1 MIDIDKVRLWSVYF
15 SRIQILR
22 SMPYPS
28 MVVEE
33 VEKKGYRIP
42 QYSPVGIPPE
52 VGGQITL
59 TLSGRGIL
67 SVNGTTYSCVPGTAF
82 LYRDSDASVSYYY
95 PSDGTEDWRFV
106 WINFMGEASS
116 AVIEEVN
123 RLYGYFFKLGLES
136 ELEKELMAYRQW
148 SGRNLFCS
156 PLEGAEL
163 FFHFLHLLCES
174 PFDGKTHTPE
184 KRFVHN
190 IQNEIG
196 QSFGESLSTTSLAKK
211 IGISREHLSKKF
223 HAETGRTLR
232 DYRAEQR
239 LSQALSLLLKS
250 NLSCKEIAQLC
261 HYGSYSSFYRSFMRH
276 YKISPEEFRKNNFEH
291 F

>member
-15 SRIQILR
+15 SRMQILR

-28 MVVEE
+28 AVVEE
-33 VEKKGYRIP
+33 VEKKGYYMP
-42 QYSPVGIPPE
+42 QYSPSGIPPE

-59 TLSGRGIL
+59 TLAGRGIL
-67 SVNGTTYSCVPGTAF
+67 SVNGETHICTPGTAF
-82 LYRDSDASVSYYY
+82 LYRDSDAAVSYYY
-95 PSDGTEDWRFV
+95 PPDGTEDWRFV

-116 AVIEEVN
+116 SIIGEVN
-123 RLYGYFFKLGLES
+123 RLYGYFFQLGQGS
-136 ELEKELMAYRQW
+136 ELEKELLAYRQW
-148 SGRNLFCS
+148 NGRNLFYS

-163 FFHFLHLLCES
+163 FFHFLQLLCES
-174 PFDGKTHTPE
+174 TDKGKYHTQE
-184 KRFVHN
+184 ARFVQS

-196 QSFGESLSTTSLAKK
+196 QAFGESVSTSNLARK
-211 IGISREHLSKKF
+211 IGITREHLSKKF

-250 NLSCKEIAQLC
+250 NMSCKEIAQLC
-261 HYGSYSSFYRSFMRH
+261 HYGSYSSFYRSFVKH
-276 YKISPEEFRKNNFEH
+276 YKMTPEEFRKSNQPD
-291 F
+291 

>member
-15 SRIQILR
+15 SRMQVLTT
-22 SMPYPS
+22 MPYPS

-33 VEKKGYRIP
+33 VEKKGYRMP
-42 QYSPVGIPPE
+42 QYSPAGIPPE

-67 SVNGTTYSCVPGTAF
+67 SVNGTTFVCTPGTAF
-82 LYRDSDASVSYYY
+82 LYRDSDPSVSYYY
-95 PSDGTEDWRFV
+95 PADGTEDWRFV

-123 RLYGYFFKLGLES
+123 RLYGYFFKLGPDS
-136 ELEKELMAYRQW
+136 ELEKELLSYRQW
-148 SGRNLFCS
+148 SGRNMFYS

-163 FFHFLHLLCES
+163 FFYLLQLLCEKS
-174 PFDGKTHTPE
+174 VDGKQYAPE
-184 KRFVHN
+184 KRFVRN
-190 IQNEIG
+190 VQNEIG
-196 QSFGESLSTTSLAKK
+196 QAFGESLSTSNLAKK

-239 LSQALSLLLKS
+239 LSQALSLLIKS

-261 HYGSYSSFYRSFMRH
+261 HYGSYSSFYRSFMRY
-276 YKISPEEFRKNNFEH
+276 YKVSPEEFRKSNTVQ
-291 F
+291 